1 MDELQKLIGCGN
13 AWAEEK
19 AATAMELASIHA
31 SGEISNSEYKELLE
45 DLIRTDSI
53 SDDSSDI
60 EFKSML
66 IAGVAG
72 LLQVV

>member
-31 SGEISNSEYKELLE
+31 NGEISNSEYKELLE

>member
-31 SGEISNSEYKELLE
+31 SGEINDSEYKELLE

>member
-13 AWAEEK
+13 DWAEQK
-19 AATAMELASIHA
+19 AATALELESMH
-31 SGEISNSEYKELLE
+31 SNGEISNSEYKELLE
-45 DLIRTDSI
+45 DLIRTDAI
-53 SDDSSDI
+53 SDDAQDI

-66 IAGVAG
+66 IAGVHG

>member
-13 AWAEEK
+13 AWAEQK
-19 AATAMELASIHA
+19 ATTAMELACIHA
-31 SGEISNSEYKELLE
+31 LGEISNSEYRELLE
-45 DLIRTDSI
+45 DLIRTDAI
-53 SDDSSDI
+53 SEYSSNI

-72 LLQVV
+72 LLQVI

>member
-31 SGEISNSEYKELLE
+31 NGEISDSEYKELLE

>member
-13 AWAEEK
+13 AWAEQK
-19 AATAMELASIHA
+19 ATTAMELACIHA
-31 SGEISNSEYKELLE
+31 LGEISNSEYRELLE
-45 DLIRTDSI
+45 DLIRTDAI
-53 SDDSSDI
+53 SEDSSDI

-72 LLQVV
+72 LLQVI